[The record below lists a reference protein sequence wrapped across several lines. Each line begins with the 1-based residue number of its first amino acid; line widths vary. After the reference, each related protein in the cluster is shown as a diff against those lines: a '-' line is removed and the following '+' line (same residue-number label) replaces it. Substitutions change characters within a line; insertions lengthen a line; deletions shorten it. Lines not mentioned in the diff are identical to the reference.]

1 MYDIIHNV
9 GDNMEHLDL
18 ITLNNRPIRLDEER
32 LEVEKEDFEKFL
44 SEFKYSSTLK
54 HAKEVLFSHEIQA
67 NNFIE
72 GYKDDVETIYNII
85 HKITKTTDPKKKQRI
100 LNMYKGYKYI
110 LNRRSINKYSLRNLY
125 SILSRD
131 LLSENDKNNMGKY
144 YRGGPVYIY
153 YSNRMDI
160 PPDEGMDYTELDDYM
175 GRLLEFINSNSK
187 NQTRVDLFLKSQII
201 HFYGV
206 YIHPYFD
213 INGRTSR
220 TLAMWYLL
228 NNKVNNFVIFNRAI
242 QLHKPEYYRVIRETK
257 KFKNATFFLNYMMK
271 NTREELEK
279 DYIMDMIK
287 NSTKQELTSLDFQS
301 LHYILSMNNNLT
313 YADFTRHYNIQ
324 NERKQPSIIYKEM
337 IEPLLDKGIVVEG
350 KATQK
355 RVSFTGDTYNHY
367 FNINESLYEVDPN
380 KIKYLKIK

>member
-1 MYDIIHNV
+1 
-9 GDNMEHLDL
+9 
-18 ITLNNRPIRLDEER
+18 
-32 LEVEKEDFEKFL
+32 
-44 SEFKYSSTLK
+44 
-54 HAKEVLFSHEIQA
+54 
-67 NNFIE
+67 
-72 GYKDDVETIYNII
+72 
-85 HKITKTTDPKKKQRI
+85 
-100 LNMYKGYKYI
+100 
-110 LNRRSINKYSLRNLY
+110 
-125 SILSRD
+125 
-131 LLSENDKNNMGKY
+131 MGKY